1 VGRLH
6 DLLPADVPAQRLPA
20 LARLAEI
27 ALGNLRA
34 IDGVPDKDGDLG
46 DDRNGD
52 DVCAHGANLVEGGR
66 KVNAKVMQ
74 NQRLRLLIICFQ

>member
-1 VGRLH
+1 
-6 DLLPADVPAQRLPA
+6 LLPADVPAERLPA

-34 IDGVPDKDGDLG
+34 IDRVAYEDGDLR
-46 DDRNGD
+46 DNRNGD
-52 DVCAHGANLVEGGR
+52 DVCAHGANLVDAGQ

-74 NQRLRLLIICFQ
+74 NQRLRLPILCFQ